1 MVKNTM
7 SNEKELWTQIEQHE
21 QNMQDLRRIKDNV
34 RHNIGDIGV
43 SDELILKINNMID
56 EEEFQKYQL
65 IDKAK

>member
-1 MVKNTM
+1 MVKKTM

-21 QNMQDLRRIKDNV
+21 QNMKDLRRIKDNV
-34 RHNIGDIGV
+34 RHNVGDVDV

-65 IDKAK
+65 VDKAE

>member
-1 MVKNTM
+1 M

-21 QNMQDLRRIKDNV
+21 QNMKDLRRIKDNV
-34 RHNIGDIGV
+34 RHNVGDVDV

-65 IDKAK
+65 VDKAE